1 MRRKLVLA
9 ALLVMGGLGGLW
21 LTAEAVRPSPYLLI
35 FAGDKDEA
43 DEDFFAVVDVRPG
56 SATVGKVLSTR
67 PIGMK
72 GSMPHHLEYVLPAK
86 GSLLFANAHH
96 HEKTFLLD
104 VSNPP
109 KLEIRR
115 TIDPPKPL
123 RFGHDFVRLSNGKM
137 LLGFLRSDGPSPVTG
152 DALMPGAAGGIAEYT
167 AGGDLLRWV
176 SADVKTQAKPVRPYA
191 MVPMLDIDRLVTTS
205 APMMEDHSADVVQI
219 WRYSDLTL
227 LHTIAVPPGTKP
239 DGSVFP
245 GAAGY
250 PFGPR
255 LLKDGSIMMNSYGC
269 GLYRLTG
276 INSKTPRLTNV
287 HTFAAPIPTDDTVG
301 GSCSIPV
308 MVGKFW
314 IMPVGQAHEVVVL
327 DISDPAKPRQVSKL
341 KFRQDFNPHW
351 AALDPRS
358 SRVVIG
364 AELGGEQG
372 MFVLKFDKRT
382 GTLAFD
388 ASITPV
394 AGAPGY
400 IDLEAQTWPHG
411 KSGAAWGH
419 AALFLPR

>member
-9 ALLVMGGLGGLW
+9 ALLVVGGLGVLW

-56 SATVGKVLSTR
+56 SSTVGMVLSTR

-72 GSMPHHLEYVLPAK
+72 ASMPHHMEYVLPAK

-96 HEKTFLLD
+96 HEMTFLLD
-104 VSNPP
+104 LSKPLKP
-109 KLEIRR
+109 EIRR
-115 TIDPPKPL
+115 TIGPPKPL

-137 LLGFLRSDGPSPVTG
+137 LLGFLRSDGPSPVAD
-152 DALMPGAAGGIAEYT
+152 DALLPGAAGGIAEYT

-176 SADVKTQAKPVRPYA
+176 SADVKGLANPVRPYA

-276 INSKTPRLTNV
+276 IDSKTPRLTNV

-308 MVGKFW
+308 IAGKYW

-327 DISDPAKPRQVSKL
+327 DISDP
-341 KFRQDFNPHW
+341 
-351 AALDPRS
+351 
-358 SRVVIG
+358 
-364 AELGGEQG
+364 
-372 MFVLKFDKRT
+372 
-382 GTLAFD
+382 
-388 ASITPV
+388 TP
-394 AGAPGY
+394 ARG
-400 IDLEAQTWPHG
+400 
-411 KSGAAWGH
+411 
-419 AALFLPR
+419 